1 MRAHNQQ
8 FVRRLMTARLFP
20 CAALFVVPPA
30 SADETQI
37 MKMRGLTLA
46 FILTTLLLG
55 IPTWANAQKSNPLF
69 GTWRVTSFKLQV
81 VGEPGERD
89 ILGPNPKG
97 YEIITPEPRIMSFL
111 AADGRQ
117 PPTNQAEAAAML
129 QSMLAYTG
137 RITSLEPDKFTVDV
151 EVSWNQV
158 YVGKPQV
165 RYYTVNG
172 DRLTIRDSRAGIWR
186 NAGQTNCE
194 HIDIRTPEVTTEDR
208 FGSTASF

>member
-1 MRAHNQQ
+1 
-8 FVRRLMTARLFP
+8 
-20 CAALFVVPPA
+20 
-30 SADETQI
+30 
-37 MKMRGLTLA
+37 MKMHKFKFA
-46 FILTTLLLG
+46 FLLTTLLLG
-55 IPTWANAQKSNPLF
+55 IPTWANAQTSNPLF

-97 YEIITPEPRIMSFL
+97 YTIITPEPRVMSFL

-151 EVSWNQV
+151 EISWNQA

-165 RYYTVNG
+165 RYYTLNG
-172 DRLTIRDSRAGIWR
+172 DSLT
-186 NAGQTNCE
+186 
-194 HIDIRTPEVTTEDR
+194 IRTPEQESGALPGKR
-208 FGSTASF
+208 TASILTFERQK